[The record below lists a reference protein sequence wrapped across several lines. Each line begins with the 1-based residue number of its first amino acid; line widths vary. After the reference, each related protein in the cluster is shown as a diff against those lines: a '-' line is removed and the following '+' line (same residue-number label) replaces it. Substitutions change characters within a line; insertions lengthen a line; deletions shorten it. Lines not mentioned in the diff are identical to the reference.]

1 MQLICVSRGSFSA
14 GKELAEKLAKK
25 LDYPCLGRE
34 ELIEEATRS
43 GIPVGKLETAMI
55 KPHQFTER
63 LAREKA
69 HFRAFMTKALC
80 ERALQGNLVYHG
92 RTGHL
97 LLPGVENIFRI
108 RVIADME
115 YRIRSVM
122 QRLRLDRDKSR
133 QYIESVEEDRARW
146 VREFYGVHW
155 DEASQYDVILNTSQI
170 NLDNASAALC
180 SMAQLPEFQLTPAS
194 RRALGDLLLGARV
207 RLALAE
213 DPRTADL
220 EVKVRSDQRHIT
232 VTYLPQQRKAAELI
246 PEVLKGL
253 EGVEDFT
260 CTPAT
265 TNVLWIEEQYS
276 PDSESFHQVVEVAS
290 KWGAAVELLRFLPE
304 DGPEV
309 SPAEEEF
316 VEQGADASALF
327 SPPKSGSSAYNGGI
341 EDDEPEGRPAE
352 DDGGLA
358 AATRELT
365 RIGIAGGSRIIR
377 GTQQKM
383 LAMLDRTVPYSLLVV
398 GSVFRSKGHAA
409 QTRLTRELMSSLEEQ
424 LKAPAV
430 SPQDLKAYLFTRRQ
444 LGQLIACL
452 VATAILFW
460 LVMTHQEPILRFLT
474 PSGIPFKILAAVVL
488 ALFVSA
494 FAYLY
499 GTATSLFLKWL
510 KFE

>member
-1 MQLICVSRGSFSA
+1 MQLICISRGSFSA

-80 ERALQGNLVYHG
+80 ERALKGSLVYHG

-97 LLPGVENIFRI
+97 LLPGVENIFRV

-115 YRIRSVM
+115 YRIRWVM
-122 QRLRLDRDKSR
+122 QHLRLDREKSR
-133 QYIESVEEDRARW
+133 RYIESVEEDRARW

-155 DEASQYDVILNTSQI
+155 DEAGQYDVILNTTQM
-170 NLDNASAALC
+170 NPDNASAALC

-194 RRALGDLLLGARV
+194 RRALEDLLLAARV
-207 RLALAE
+207 RLTLAE

-232 VTYLPQQRKAAELI
+232 VTYLPQQRKAAEQI
-246 PEVLKGL
+246 PQILKGM
-253 EGVEDFT
+253 EGIAALT

-265 TNVLWIEEQYS
+265 TNVLWIEERYS
-276 PDSESFHQVVEVAS
+276 TDSESFHQVVEVAS
-290 KWGAAVELLRFLPE
+290 KWGAAVELLRFVPE
-304 DGPEV
+304 E
-309 SPAEEEF
+309 SPGSSGAEDEL
-316 VEQGADASALF
+316 VQPGASVAPILSVT
-327 SPPKSGSSAYNGGI
+327 KSGTSGYNGGI
-341 EDDEPEGRPAE
+341 EDDEPEEKPAG
-352 DDGGLA
+352 DDGGLSA
-358 AATRELT
+358 TTRELT
-365 RIGIAGGSRIIR
+365 RVGIAGGSRFVR
-377 GTQQKM
+377 GTQDK
-383 LAMLDRTVPYSLLVV
+383 LIAMLDRTVPYSLLVI

-430 SPQDLKAYLFTRRQ
+430 SPSDLKAYLFTRRQ
-444 LGQLIACL
+444 LGQLIAYL
-452 VATAILFW
+452 GAAVLLFW
-460 LVMTHQEPILRFLT
+460 LIIKHQEPILRFLT
-474 PSGIPFKILAAVVL
+474 PSGVPFKILAAVAV
-488 ALFVSA
+488 AVFVSI

>member
-1 MQLICVSRGSFSA
+1 MQLICISRGSFSA
-14 GKELAEKLAKK
+14 GKELAEKLATK
-25 LDYPCLGRE
+25 LDYPCIGRE
-34 ELIEEATRS
+34 DLIEEATRS
-43 GIPVGKLETAMI
+43 GIPVGKLEAVMI

-80 ERALQGNLVYHG
+80 ERALKGNLVYHG

-97 LLPGVENIFRI
+97 LLPGVENIFRV

-122 QRLRLDRDKSR
+122 QRLRLDREKSR
-133 QYIESVEEDRARW
+133 RYIESIEEDRARW

-155 DEASQYDVILNTSQI
+155 DEAAQYDVILNTSQM
-170 NLDNASAALC
+170 NPDNASAALC

-194 RRALGDLLLGARV
+194 RRALEDLLLGARV

-232 VTYLPQQRKAAELI
+232 VTYLPQQRKAAEQI

-253 EGVEDFT
+253 EGIADFT

-265 TNVLWIEEQYS
+265 TNVLWIEERYS
-276 PDSESFHQVVEVAS
+276 PDSESFQQVVEVAS

-304 DGPEV
+304 DGPETTQTGEMSVEPGV
-309 SPAEEEF
+309 SAPP
-316 VEQGADASALF
+316 LF
-327 SPPKSGSSAYNGGI
+327 SAAKSGSRVYNGGI
-341 EDDEPEGRPAE
+341 EDDEPEGQPTG

-358 AATRELT
+358 ATTRELT
-365 RIGIAGGSRIIR
+365 RIGIAGGSRIVR
-377 GTQQKM
+377 GTQEKM

-409 QTRLTRELMSSLEEQ
+409 QTRLTRELMSSLEGQ

-430 SPQDLKAYLFTRRQ
+430 SPKDLKTYLFTRRQ
-444 LGQLIACL
+444 LGQLLACL
-452 VATAILFW
+452 GAAVLLFW

-474 PSGIPFKILAAVVL
+474 LSGVPSKILAAAVL
-488 ALFVSA
+488 AVFVSV